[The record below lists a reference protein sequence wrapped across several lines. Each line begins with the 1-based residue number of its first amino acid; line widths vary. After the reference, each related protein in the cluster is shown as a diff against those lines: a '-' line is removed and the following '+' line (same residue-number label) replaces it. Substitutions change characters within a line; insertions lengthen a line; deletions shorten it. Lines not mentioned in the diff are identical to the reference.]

1 MTRIIDEQ
9 LSALLDGELP
19 AEQESLLLRR
29 LEREP
34 ASLEKL
40 ARFGLIGELVRDPS
54 TQTSAMAIRE
64 RVARK
69 IAAEEAANRPTA
81 APSPSSSVSLGV
93 VGAGIAASIALLV
106 MMNLADR
113 PGSTRVSGG
122 GLVAQSTLPEHT
134 DVMAMDSTRLT
145 RYLVSHAQY
154 SNSASRQLADS
165 HIAMAAVMPV
175 AWLNHE

>member
-34 ASLEKL
+34 ESLEKL

-54 TQTSAMAIRE
+54 TQASAMVIRE
-64 RVARK
+64 RVARD
-69 IAAEEAANRPTA
+69 IAAEKVVNPTA
-81 APSPSSSVSLGV
+81 REPSPPSSVRLGL

-106 MMNLADR
+106 MINLTDR
-113 PGSTRVSGG
+113 PVASRISGG
-122 GLVAQSTLPEHT
+122 GLAAQSTLPEHT
-134 DVMAMDSTRLT
+134 DMMTVDSARLT
-145 RYLVSHAQY
+145 RYLVSHARY
-154 SNSASRQLADS
+154 SNTASRQLADS
-165 HIAMAAVMPV
+165 HITMVAATPV
-175 AWLNHE
+175 AWSNPE